1 MRIPSRSIGL
11 HVRYLDLNISLMSE
25 GSSWSPDVADDMV
38 ARMNICLENTIRSMI
53 EYGVMRSADGGVDD
67 DEEDDEDEWGPQP
80 EKELID
86 PRIVWLED
94 TDG

>member
-38 ARMNICLENTIRSMI
+38 ARMGVCLDNTIRSMV
-53 EYGVMRSADGGVDD
+53 EYGVMQSMDSEEDYEDD
-67 DEEDDEDEWGPQP
+67 DDDGLGPQP

>member
-11 HVRYLDLNISLMSE
+11 HIRYLDLNISLMSE

-38 ARMNICLENTIRSMI
+38 ARMAVCLENTIRSMV
-53 EYGVMRSADGGVDD
+53 EYGVMQSSDSEEDYEDD
-67 DEEDDEDEWGPQP
+67 DEDDMGPQP

>member
-38 ARMNICLENTIRSMI
+38 ARMGVCLENTIRSMI
-53 EYGVMRSADGGVDD
+53 EYGMMQSAGESN
-67 DEEDDEDEWGPQP
+67 EEEEDEDEWGPQP

-86 PRIVWLED
+86 PRIVRLED
-94 TDG
+94 LDG

>member
-11 HVRYLDLNISLMSE
+11 HIRYLDLNISLMSE

-38 ARMNICLENTIRSMI
+38 ARMGVCLENTIRSMV
-53 EYGVMRSADGGVDD
+53 EYGVMQSSDSEEDYEDD
-67 DEEDDEDEWGPQP
+67 DEDDMGPQP

>member
-25 GSSWSPDVADDMV
+25 GSSWSPDVVDDMV
-38 ARMNICLENTIRSMI
+38 ARMADCLENTIRSMI
-53 EYGVMRSADGGVDD
+53 EYGVMQSADSA
-67 DEEDDEDEWGPQP
+67 EEEEDEDEWGPQP

-86 PRIVWLED
+86 PRTVWLED

>member
-38 ARMNICLENTIRSMI
+38 ARMGECLENTMRSMI
-53 EYGVMRSADGGVDD
+53 EYGIMRSADGEVDNE
-67 DEEDDEDEWGPQP
+67 EEDENEWGPQP
-80 EKELID
+80 EEELID
-86 PRIVWLED
+86 PRIVRLED
-94 TDG
+94 LDG